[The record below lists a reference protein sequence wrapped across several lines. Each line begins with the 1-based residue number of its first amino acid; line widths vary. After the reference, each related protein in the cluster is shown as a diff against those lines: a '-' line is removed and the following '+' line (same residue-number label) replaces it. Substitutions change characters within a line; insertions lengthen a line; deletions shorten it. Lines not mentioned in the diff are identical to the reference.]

1 MTKEDALDA
10 EIAELF
16 DEVTTT
22 KVEMVNGKPRIS
34 DQATL
39 DQMEREED
47 ARRME
52 EACGL
57 FLTREREFQRIAQH
71 PRVVTDPQMNVL
83 WWDRLEAVYVAEK
96 AVTEQS
102 EWASTMPRLLPCN
115 SAIRTRAIFAATRW
129 TYWKKSVGGSA
140 FG

>member
-1 MTKEDALDA
+1 MTKEDELDA
-10 EIAELF
+10 EIARLF
-16 DEVTTT
+16 DEAATP

-39 DQMEREED
+39 DQMEREEA

-71 PRVVTDPQMNVL
+71 PRVVTDPQMNAL

-96 AVTEQS
+96 AVQKLFTGPQP
-102 EWASTMPRLLPCN
+102 TMADNRLYAKFRKLLLE
-115 SAIRTRAIFAATRW
+115 
-129 TYWKKSVGGSA
+129 GSKLKDDA
-140 FG
+140 